1 MCDQDLV
8 FNFSSDLQFLEQ
20 GRINYSSLLVA
31 FHFWILRDIVLH
43 PKEIKPYS
51 ESDFMKISGLFTF

>member
-1 MCDQDLV
+1 MCDQDSV
-8 FNFSSDLQFLEQ
+8 FNFSYNLQFLQQ

-31 FHFWILRDIVLH
+31 FHFWMLGVIALH

-51 ESDFMKISGLFTF
+51 EPVFMKNSGLFTF